1 MGGQGSERSG
11 SRGGGGVLQGW
22 GFSVHGGREGRRSST
37 RMGGKEVRVGE
48 PEGQKA
54 GGDCKRG
61 WAGV

>member
-1 MGGQGSERSG
+1 M
-11 SRGGGGVLQGW
+11 LQGW